1 MARAG
6 GLTRMY
12 PTPLR
17 AQWVAHED
25 LADDITVTILVLDPK
40 RLPAERLSSNPMAV

>member
-25 LADDITVTILVLDPK
+25 LADDITVTILIDFLDDLVPD
-40 RLPAERLSSNPMAV
+40 P